1 MKDFESL
8 EAPDLTTRRHAV
20 ERLRGLHE
28 RNTETT
34 VALAR
39 RLVLEPDGE
48 LRNTI
53 RRALQEPASDPVTL
67 VETWIPF
74 LEHQDHIVRARAAF
88 FVGHLGPDAAPA
100 VPALVANVGDPAIF
114 SDTRWAAAFALARIG
129 EAALPYADELC
140 RVVAA
145 DHDPELRAQLV
156 PALATLLDAGAVEPT
171 LRAALATDADPHVR
185 EEAIEALAAASSV
198 DSATMEALER
208 AAREDRSTRVRIAA
222 ASACERLGRR
232 IPAAGPGYP
241 DSEVEREV
249 ARLTAGL
256 GDESP
261 WQRGAVSWKLGI
273 LGHEATGAV
282 PALLAQLA
290 GDDDPDARF
299 GAAWALGRIGGDG
312 VREAL
317 SHAVASDSDPM
328 VRAKAAEALGALA
341 GADGSP
347 PTALVTALAD
357 EDAAVREEATRALG
371 AQFRSVDTALRERVL
386 ADPVPSVRRAAVVA
400 LGGTV

>member
-1 MKDFESL
+1 MTDFESL
-8 EAPDLTTRRHAV
+8 EAPDLTMRRHAA
-20 ERLRGLHE
+20 ERLIGLPE

-39 RLVLEPDGE
+39 RLVLEPDGD

-53 RRALQEPASDPVTL
+53 RRALQEPAGDPVTL

-74 LEHQDHIVRARAAF
+74 LEHPDHVVRARAAF
-88 FVGHLGPDAAPA
+88 FVGHLGPAAAPA
-100 VPALVANVGDPAIF
+100 VPGLVANVGDPTIF

-129 EAALPYADELC
+129 GAARPYAADLC

-156 PALATLLDAGAVEPT
+156 PALATLLDVEAVVPT

-185 EEAIEALAAASSV
+185 EEAVEALAAASSV
-198 DSATMEALER
+198 DNATIEALER

-222 ASACERLGRR
+222 AAACKRLGRS
-232 IPAAGPGYP
+232 IPAVGPGDP
-241 DSEVEREV
+241 EPEVEREV
-249 ARLTAGL
+249 VRLIAGL

-261 WQRGAVSWKLGI
+261 WQRGAFSWKIGI
-273 LGHEATGAV
+273 LGHEAAAAV

-317 SHAVASDSDPM
+317 AHAVACDRDPM

-341 GADGSP
+341 QADGSP
-347 PTALVTALAD
+347 ATALVTALAD

-371 AQFRSVDTALRERVL
+371 TQFRSVDTALRERVL
-386 ADPVPSVRRAAVVA
+386 ADPVASVRRAAVEA
-400 LGGTV
+400 LGGAA